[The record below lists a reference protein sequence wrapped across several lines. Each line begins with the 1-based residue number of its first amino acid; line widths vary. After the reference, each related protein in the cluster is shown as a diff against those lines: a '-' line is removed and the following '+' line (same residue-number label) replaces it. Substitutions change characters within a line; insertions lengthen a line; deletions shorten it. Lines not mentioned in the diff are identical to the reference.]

1 MRIAVTKPG
10 EEANEE
16 AEVWMLSGEKARV
29 TDFSECSILKRL
41 KKE

>member
-1 MRIAVTKPG
+1 MTTPG
-10 EEANEE
+10 EEANDE
-16 AEVWMLSGEKARV
+16 AEVWTISGEKARV

>member
-10 EEANEE
+10 EEANDQ
-16 AEVWMLSGEKARV
+16 AEVWKLSGEKARV
-29 TDFSECSILKRL
+29 TGLSECSILKRL

>member
-1 MRIAVTKPG
+1 MTKPG
-10 EEANEE
+10 EEANKE
-16 AEVWMLSGEKARV
+16 AEVWKLSGEKARV